1 MFGTSKKRLKT
12 TNLANKLHA
21 RQARFDE
28 LIRTFLAACA
38 SGSTRDNIPADPLW
52 A

>member
-1 MFGTSKKRLKT
+1 MFETSKKRLKT

-28 LIRTFLAACA
+28 FIRTFLAACA
-38 SGSTRDNIPADPLW
+38 SGSTHGSKPVDPLW